1 MMLMLPL
8 STSNEGVFRITRFDG
23 ELLRDI
29 PPGTWVAISA
39 AQDRVAGMG
48 ATIDEALAQ
57 ARENG
62 ETEPS
67 ILRVPVDSNLILWNC
82 AAL

>member
-1 MMLMLPL
+1 MVFMLPF
-8 STSNEGVFRITRFDG
+8 SVSNGEILNVATFDG

-48 ATIDEALAQ
+48 ATIDEALAR
-57 ARENG
+57 AKEDG
-62 ETEPS
+62 ETEPC
-67 ILRVPVDSNLILWNC
+67 ILRVPLDSNLIL
-82 AAL
+82 

>member
-1 MMLMLPL
+1 MKPP
-8 STSNEGVFRITRFDG
+8 STSNGEIMQVATFDG

-39 AQDRVAGMG
+39 AQDRVAGTG
-48 ATIDEALAQ
+48 ATIDEALAS
-57 ARENG
+57 AREHG

-67 ILRVPVDSNLILWNC
+67 ILRVPLNSNLIL
-82 AAL
+82 

>member
-1 MMLMLPL
+1 MKPL
-8 STSNEGVFRITRFDG
+8 SPLSNEDVHYVKTFDG

-39 AQDRVAGMG
+39 AQDRVAGTG
-48 ATIDEALAQ
+48 DTIDEALAK

-62 ETEPS
+62 ETQPS
-67 ILRVPVDSNLILWNC
+67 ILRVPLESNLILLNC
-82 AAL
+82 ASL